1 MSSPQQIISKGYY
14 AHWQIDG
21 FVSVKNYIFSY
32 RDDRKYLLIRFS
44 NLSDF
49 VVHSMEF
56 TLSLLDRSG
65 TVLEERKI
73 LLKDLTF
80 APGHTYSPT
89 QAFEVDEFC
98 ADFKVEFSRVI
109 SGKYIYRVDGQNITV
124 LYDQETDLPPALAQP
139 KATIWEH
146 TVRPLKNG
154 RQRLS
159 VLCGVCA
166 LLLLLGL
173 TLGKMYIRYQDALE
187 EREAENTKTTAP
199 LSPGK

>member
-14 AHWQIDG
+14 AHAQIDG

-32 RDDRKYLLIRFS
+32 MDDRKYLLIRFT

-65 TVLEERKI
+65 AVLEERKI

-80 APGHTYSPT
+80 VPGHTYSPT

-98 ADFKVEFSRVI
+98 TDFKVEFSRVT

-124 LYDQETDLPPALAQP
+124 LYDQEADLPPALAQP
-139 KATIWEH
+139 KVSIWEH
-146 TVRPLKNG
+146 TVQPLKTGKQLRN
-154 RQRLS
+154 
-159 VLCGVCA
+159 VLCGICV

-173 TLGKMYIRYQDALE
+173 TLGKMYTRYQNVLE
-187 EREAENTKTTAP
+187 EREEENTKTTAP